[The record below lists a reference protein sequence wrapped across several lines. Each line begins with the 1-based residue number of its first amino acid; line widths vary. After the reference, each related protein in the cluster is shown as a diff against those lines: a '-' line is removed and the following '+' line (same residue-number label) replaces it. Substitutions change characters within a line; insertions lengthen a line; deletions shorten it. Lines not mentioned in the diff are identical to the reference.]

1 MHVEVSGPGEEGVDG
16 EANDSS
22 VQFEVDFAQPR
33 GTEFKQTLSDNESAS
48 LLYNSRTY
56 ITEQSKEREKMK
68 IAITAQGKELSSEID
83 LRFGRAK
90 WIIIFDSQ
98 KGDFAAHDNVVN
110 LNAVQ
115 GAGIQTGQNIANLD
129 VEVVI
134 TGNVGP
140 NAFKTLNTAGVK
152 VFLAESQTVQQAL
165 DSFRVGK
172 LKEIDGAN
180 VEGHWI

>member
-1 MHVEVSGPGEEGVDG
+1 
-16 EANDSS
+16 
-22 VQFEVDFAQPR
+22 
-33 GTEFKQTLSDNESAS
+33 
-48 LLYNSRTY
+48 
-56 ITEQSKEREKMK
+56 MK
-68 IAITAQGKELSSEID
+68 VAITSQGKELSSKID

-90 WIIIFDSQ
+90 WIIVVDDET
-98 KGDFAAHDNVVN
+98 GNFAAHDNVVN

-152 VFLAESQTVQQAL
+152 IFLAEKQTVQEAI
-165 DSFRVGK
+165 DSLKAGK
-172 LKEIDGAN
+172 LKEVDQAN
-180 VEGHWI
+180 VEAHWI

>member
-1 MHVEVSGPGEEGVDG
+1 
-16 EANDSS
+16 
-22 VQFEVDFAQPR
+22 
-33 GTEFKQTLSDNESAS
+33 
-48 LLYNSRTY
+48 
-56 ITEQSKEREKMK
+56 MK
-68 IAITAQGKELSSEID
+68 IAITAQSKELSSEID

-90 WIIIFDSQ
+90 WIIVVDSQ
-98 KGDFAAHDNVVN
+98 TGDFQAHDNAVN

-140 NAFKTLNTAGVK
+140 NAFKTLNAAGVK
-152 VFLAESQTVQQAL
+152 IFLAEKQTVQEAI
-165 DSFRVGK
+165 DTFKGGK
-172 LKEIDGAN
+172 LKEVDQAN